1 MLVRIPG
8 YHTRSDDLPGYLRF
22 ASMHTLIADKQGM
35 RLGFVFISVVTT
47 VISKEW
53 WLLCSVMIASG
64 NRFPGCE
71 KTQYPHR
78 DFL

>member
-1 MLVRIPG
+1 M
-8 YHTRSDDLPGYLRF
+8 S
-22 ASMHTLIADKQGM
+22 
-35 RLGFVFISVVTT
+35 LGFVFISVVTT

-53 WLLCSVMIASG
+53 WMLCSVMIASG